1 MSFIH
6 NKSMECAKS
15 ELDIFDV
22 PPTQTS
28 VEKSLYVEVQPLAAL
43 SETAPLEFYIAASGE
58 HYYDLNNTLLYVTCK
73 IVWSDN
79 NPIPQGARA
88 ALINYPIAT
97 LFNQVDVS
105 LGDRLISQSNNLYA
119 YRAYIET
126 ILNYS
131 SDALSTKHTTGLFYK
146 DVAGEHNT
154 RALDGLN
161 TGFIKRANATAQSQ
175 TVELL
180 GPLHCDLFHQHKL
193 ILNAVDLKIKLTRN
207 KDSFCLMSA
216 EADAFK
222 IQTVAASLFV
232 KRVQD
237 SPAVRIGHAQALL
250 NGNAKYAIDR
260 VGMKIYSVP
269 MGSRVFHLENLFLG
283 QVPKTVIAAFV
294 DNEAFSGAYDRNPLR
309 FEHKN
314 VNFASLYL
322 DGTPHPAK
330 LFQPDFEHG
339 NAVHEYMS
347 LIQITNKQK
356 SDSGILIDR
365 VEYLNGY
372 TLFAFDL
379 SPEQECAEHLSLIG
393 TGNLHAEFRFAEVID
408 RTVNVIIY
416 AIFDNIIEINQR
428 RDVLYDYL

>member
-6 NKSMECAKS
+6 NESVECAKS
-15 ELDIFDV
+15 ELDLFDV

-73 IVWSDN
+73 IVRTDN
-79 NPIPQGARA
+79 NPIPQGARV
-88 ALINYPIAT
+88 ALINYPVAT
-97 LFNQVDVS
+97 LFSQVDVS

-131 SDALSTKHTTGLFYK
+131 SDALSTKHATGLFYK
-146 DVAGEHNT
+146 DVAGEHNP
-154 RALDGLN
+154 RALDGAN
-161 TGFIKRANATAQSQ
+161 TGFIKRARATALGRI
-175 TVELL
+175 VELL

-193 ILNAVDLKIKLTRN
+193 ILNGVDLNIKLTRN
-207 KDSFCLMSA
+207 KDIFCLMSA

-222 IQTVAASLFV
+222 IQIVAASLFV
-232 KRVQD
+232 KRVQV
-237 SPAVRIGHAQALL
+237 SPAVWIGHAQALL
-250 NGNAKYAIDR
+250 NGNTKYAIDR

-269 MGSRVFHLENLFLG
+269 TGSRVFNLENLFLG

-294 DNEAFSGAYDRNPLR
+294 DNKAFSGTYDRNPLR

-314 VNFASLYL
+314 LNFASLYL
-322 DGTPHPAK
+322 DGSPHPAK
-330 LFQPDFEHG
+330 PFQPDFEHS
-339 NAVHEYMS
+339 NTVREYVS

-365 VEYLNGY
+365 EEYLDGY

-379 SPEQECAEHLSLIG
+379 SPEQECVEHLSLIR
-393 TGNLHAEFRFAEVID
+393 TGNLRAEFRFVEALD
-408 RTVNVIIY
+408 WTVNVIIY
-416 AIFDNIIEINQR
+416 ALFDNIIEINQR